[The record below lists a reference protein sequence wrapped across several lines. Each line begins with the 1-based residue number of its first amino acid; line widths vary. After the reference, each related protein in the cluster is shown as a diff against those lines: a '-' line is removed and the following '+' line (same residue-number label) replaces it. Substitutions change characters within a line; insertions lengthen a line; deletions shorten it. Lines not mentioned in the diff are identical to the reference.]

1 MIRRFK
7 VTKAFTAFFENEKSA
22 GMMLI
27 LCSIISLIIA
37 NSAFG
42 PDYLGIWK
50 TYVGGL
56 TLSYWVNDGL
66 MAVFFLLIG
75 LELKRELFEGELSNP
90 RNALLPIIAAIGGAI
105 LPACI
110 HFYFNW
116 GLPTKAGFGIP
127 MATDIAFALSILAL
141 IGTRAPAS
149 LKIFLTAV
157 AVIDDLIAIIIIA
170 VFYTSKLSFLFLGL
184 ALGIFAL
191 LMVFNLL
198 KFMRLPIY
206 LLLGSVMWYFM
217 LKSGVHATIAGVLLA
232 FTIPYTPEVDDEDA
246 LSYLEHLLHKPVAFF
261 IMPVFALANTG
272 IIIGAGWATELLTPN
287 SMGIIVGLL
296 VGKVVGITTASFVS
310 VKAGICRLPM
320 YLKWKH
326 IVGAGF
332 LAGIGFTMS
341 IFITN
346 LAFKNFADAN
356 GLINSSKMAILLTS
370 LVSGLIGYIWLVT
383 MSRLSTEKDR
393 DETFSYD
400 DED

>member
-1 MIRRFK
+1 MIRRVRLTNSFK
-7 VTKAFTAFFENEKSA
+7 EFFENEKSA

-42 PDYLGIWK
+42 SDYLGIWK
-50 TYVGGL
+50 IYVGGL

-66 MAVFFLLIG
+66 MAIFFLLIG

-90 RNALLPIIAAIGGAI
+90 RNALLPIVAALGGAI
-105 LPACI
+105 LPAAI
-110 HFYFNW
+110 HFYLNW

-127 MATDIAFALSILAL
+127 MATDIAFALSILAMV
-141 IGTRAPAS
+141 GTRAPAS

-170 VFYTSKLSFLFLGL
+170 VFYTSKLSFLYLGL
-184 ALGIFAL
+184 AIGVFLL
-191 LMVFNLL
+191 LMVFNYL
-198 KFMRLPIY
+198 KFMKLPIY
-206 LLLGSVMWYFM
+206 LVGGALLWFFM

-232 FTIPYTPEVDDEDA
+232 FTIPYTPEVDDDDA

-272 IIIGAGWATELLTPN
+272 IVVGAGWAGELMTPN
-287 SMGIIVGLL
+287 SMGIIIGLL
-296 VGKVVGITTASFVS
+296 VGKVIGVTTASFVS
-310 VKAGICRLPM
+310 VKLGICRLPM

-326 IVGAGF
+326 IIGAGF

-346 LAFKNFADAN
+346 LAFKNLAN
-356 GLINSSKMAILLTS
+356 GGALINSSKMAILLTS
-370 LVSGLIGYIWLVT
+370 LVSGIIGYLWLVSL
-383 MSRLSTEKDR
+383 SRLSTEENR
-393 DETFSYD
+393 NETISYD